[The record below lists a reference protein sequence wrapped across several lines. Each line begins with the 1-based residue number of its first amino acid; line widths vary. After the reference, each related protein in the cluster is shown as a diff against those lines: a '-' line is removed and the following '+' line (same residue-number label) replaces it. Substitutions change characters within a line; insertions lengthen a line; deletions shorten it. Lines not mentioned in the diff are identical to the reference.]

1 MIKIIN
7 LQLQQTQSTKEI
19 KQMTPNRKSK
29 KHIIIKLFQ
38 NSIKEENLK
47 SIQRKTAVH

>member
-1 MIKIIN
+1 
-7 LQLQQTQSTKEI
+7 
-19 KQMTPNRKSK
+19 MTSNRKSK

-47 SIQRKTAVH
+47 SIQGKKSGALIMEVKSKNDP